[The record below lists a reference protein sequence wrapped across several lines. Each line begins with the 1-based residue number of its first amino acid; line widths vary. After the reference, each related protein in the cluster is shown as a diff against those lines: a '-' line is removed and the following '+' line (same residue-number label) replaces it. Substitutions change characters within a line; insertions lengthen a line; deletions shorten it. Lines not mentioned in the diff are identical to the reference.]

1 MKRYKVIHGKAA
13 MMVSLASIFF
23 TVLLVFTLGHR
34 SVFIKLEV
42 TLGILALVL
51 FCFFFLG
58 LYMGIRLKNEPF
70 FKEGWKP
77 LKGKWDSLDLFPA
90 GDTVAV
96 EAREGIWG
104 GGLLSV
110 LFWIVFSL
118 ILILLLF
125 LIVTC
130 FGASSFFSPECCI
143 GCFTKHTGTSL

>member
-104 GGLLSV
+104 GSSFSSV
-110 LFWIVFSL
+110 LDRVLSYSDPAAISDRNMLWGI
-118 ILILLLF
+118 I
-125 LIVTC
+125 
-130 FGASSFFSPECCI
+130 FFSPECCI